1 MASLNEEMKKK
12 LYELL
17 LANVVEKKYVAGN
30 DVLEGF
36 LDKKPIAI
44 SKRANMVFEDEHKET
59 AEIIR
64 EENVKI
70 VHLGEYIMYEALF
83 NLFQIK
89 DNVDSSLG
97 VFYFLLMISPDNRVL
112 NCDFFDTEMI
122 SGVNSAEDD
131 AYEMATLSRAK
142 SEFNNIGDVV
152 ALREFIKKVRDEK
165 RNP

>member
-17 LANVVEKKYVAGN
+17 LTNVTEKKYVAGD
-30 DVLEGF
+30 DVLDAF
-36 LDKKPIAI
+36 LQKMPITI
-44 SKRANMVFEDEHKET
+44 SKRAKMVFEDENKET
-59 AEIIR
+59 SEIVR

-70 VHLGEYIMYEALF
+70 VHIGEYIMYEALF

-97 VFYFLLMISPDNRVL
+97 VFYFLFMITPDNRVL
-112 NCDFFDTEMI
+112 NCEFFDTGCI

-142 SEFNNIGDVV
+142 REFDNISDVV

-165 RNP
+165 RNS